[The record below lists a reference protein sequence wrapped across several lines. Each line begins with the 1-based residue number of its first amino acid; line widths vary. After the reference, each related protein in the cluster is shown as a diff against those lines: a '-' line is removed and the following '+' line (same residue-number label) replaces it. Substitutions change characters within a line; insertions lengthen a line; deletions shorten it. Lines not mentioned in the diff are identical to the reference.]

1 MAGDPFAACEDI
13 VRRHDPDRYFAALF
27 APEDKRRFLF
37 ALYALYYELAH
48 AAQAAREPML
58 AAIRLAWW
66 RETIQGAREGKPR
79 NHDVAQA
86 LAVTFAVGDLPDA
99 LFEPMIEARANRE
112 PFADVAAVETYG
124 DATVGSLMRLA
135 LCVLGTS
142 AEVRDA
148 SVAYAVAGRSGEM
161 FRHVDT
167 AALARTHYQAA
178 RRVAVPREA
187 LPVFLPVALVPL
199 YLKRSEPP
207 LWRKQI
213 SLLRA
218 AVQGRI

>member
-1 MAGDPFAACEDI
+1 MSDPFQACEAI

-58 AAIRLAWW
+58 IEIRLMWW
-66 RETIQGAREGKPR
+66 RETIAMAREGKAR
-79 NHDVAQA
+79 NHDVARA
-86 LAVTFAVGDLPDA
+86 LVETLAACDLPDA
-99 LFEPMIEARANRE
+99 LFEAMLEARGQRDA
-112 PFADVAAVETYG
+112 FADAAAAEAYG
-124 DATVGSLMRLA
+124 DATAGSLMRLS
-135 LCVLGTS
+135 LRVLEVD

-148 SVAYAVAGRSGEM
+148 AIAYALAGRSGEL
-161 FRHVDT
+161 FRNVDT
-167 AALARTHYQAA
+167 GALARAHYDAA
-178 RRVAVPREA
+178 RKMRVARAA
-187 LPVFLPVALVPL
+187 LPALLPAALVPL
-199 YLKRSEPP
+199 YLKRAEPA

-218 AVQGRI
+218 GLLGQL